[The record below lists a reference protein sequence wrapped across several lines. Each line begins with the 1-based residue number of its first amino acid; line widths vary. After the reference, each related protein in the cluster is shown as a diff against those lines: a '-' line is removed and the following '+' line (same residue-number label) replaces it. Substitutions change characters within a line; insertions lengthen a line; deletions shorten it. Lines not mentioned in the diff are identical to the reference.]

1 MMHNNGVKFMQLPPT
16 GG

>member
-1 MMHNNGVKFMQLPPT
+1 MYNNGSMKFMQLPPT